1 MAKSKAKKMREKR
14 VRAGKR
20 NPILERSAFAHPE
33 MYNLMHRREQNRKRK
48 NQTTSNIRSG
58 YHPLVSV
65 RIIAASSF
73 IPLPSGFFARE
84 KRSLF

>member
-33 MYNLMHRREQNRKRK
+33 MYNLMRSKRTK
-48 NQTTSNIRSG
+48 SKKEKSDHIKHKKRLSSTGFSEDHSRFFVYT
-58 YHPLVSV
+58 
-65 RIIAASSF
+65 ASF
-73 IPLPSGFFARE
+73 W
-84 KRSLF
+84 LFCT